1 MKPPTLHTIE
11 YIAQQQPD
19 GDTVTVTISCD
30 DGYECTKIANL
41 LKAAPQMYDVLHDT
55 LTVLPACALKLPID
69 EITLLDNLEALD
81 LNIQRAIAAAKGGI
95 LQRDRSRGE

>member
-1 MKPPTLHTIE
+1 MTPPTLHTIE

-30 DGYECTKIANL
+30 DGYECAKIANL
-41 LKAAPQMYDVLHDT
+41 IKAAPQMYDVLHDT
-55 LTVLPACALKLPID
+55 LTVLTACALKMPIE

-81 LNIQRAIAAAKGGI
+81 LNIQRVIAASKGAI
-95 LQRDRSRGE
+95 LQRDRFTS

>member
-1 MKPPTLHTIE
+1 MTPPTLHTIE

-30 DGYECTKIANL
+30 DGYECAKIANL

-55 LTVLPACALKLPID
+55 LTVLTACALKMPL
-69 EITLLDNLEALD
+69 EEVTLLDNLEALD
-81 LNIQRAIAAAKGGI
+81 LNIQRVIAASKGAI
-95 LQRDRSRGE
+95 LQRDRISG